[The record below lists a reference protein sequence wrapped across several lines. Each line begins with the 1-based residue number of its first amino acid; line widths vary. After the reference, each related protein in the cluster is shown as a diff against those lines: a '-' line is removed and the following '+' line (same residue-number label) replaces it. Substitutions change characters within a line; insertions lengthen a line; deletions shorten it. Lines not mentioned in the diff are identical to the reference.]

1 LATNK
6 KSKKTINWNFNICTK
21 MEIKHDARVI
31 NIHGGLDGQL
41 TNSLLIT
48 CPIEV
53 QLVVFAPYMFGKP

>member
-1 LATNK
+1 
-6 KSKKTINWNFNICTK
+6 

-31 NIHGGLDGQL
+31 NIHGYLDGQL

-53 QLVVFAPYMFGKP
+53 QLVVFAPYMLGKP